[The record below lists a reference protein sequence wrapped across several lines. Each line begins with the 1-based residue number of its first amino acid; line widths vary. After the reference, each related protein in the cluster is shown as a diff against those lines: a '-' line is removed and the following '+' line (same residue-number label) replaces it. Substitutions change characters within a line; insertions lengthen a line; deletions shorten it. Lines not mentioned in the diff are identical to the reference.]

1 MDTALARK
9 WWTELV
15 AASDHCAKSGPR
27 TAPPGNKYLCLD
39 CADKVIAAAM
49 REALDEMHKR
59 LGSLIHRNKKGDL
72 IADDWGCAVAA
83 SQNEIGAALRE
94 GK

>member
-1 MDTALARK
+1 MPN
-9 WWTELV
+9 
-15 AASDHCAKSGPR
+15 PR
-27 TAPPGNKYLCLD
+27 TAAEWAMKCLTEHDSAPALTLCID
-39 CADKVIAAAM
+39 CADTYARQQV

-83 SQNEIGAALRE
+83 CQNEIGAALRE